1 MNELFNSISLA
12 DYLSGYNI
20 GVALFISIG
29 LSVLIA
35 VAGIIPSIF
44 VTGANVIVFGFY
56 GGLIVSWIGEIIG
69 AYISFL
75 LYRWGFKAKVDHF
88 ASKQVLIKRISEGK
102 GKIAFIYI
110 FEGRLIPFLPSGV
123 VTFAASVS
131 SVGII
136 AFVIATA
143 VGKLPAMLLETIIS
157 YDLINIRENYMRLLL
172 VIVALVILAIT
183 QKFRGGMHK
192 NE

>member
-20 GVALFISIG
+20 GVALFISII

-69 AYISFL
+69 AYVSFL
-75 LYRWGFKAKVDHF
+75 LYRLGFKSKIDHF
-88 ASKQVLIKRISEGK
+88 ATKHALIKRISEGK

-136 AFVIATA
+136 SFVIATA
-143 VGKLPAMLLETIIS
+143 IGKFPAMLLETVIS
-157 YDLINIRENYMRLLL
+157 YDMLNIRENYMRLLL